1 MKKARIEVIDIAKA
15 VTIFLVIVGHST
27 GNFDTPL
34 FRRVLYSFHMPLFFI
49 LAGMS
54 VKPMKVSGLKAWRAF
69 LRKNILAL
77 ITPYIIWGLI
87 YAPFDFGNFP
97 LLIYASHETITEAGS
112 LTSLWYLPS
121 FFVARVITQIIV
133 SVLYSFDVKNIAL
146 SCGVIAVPV
155 FAAGFVIAHPEN
167 GLPFGFDVA
176 IVAAGFILLGMAMQK
191 SLLILAQQ
199 TELVLGTVFAGSL
212 LIFAGGT
219 VIRGDALELSAMARG
234 MYGNIFW
241 FMLNS
246 LSGSAL
252 ILLLS
257 MIVARIAREG
267 THPFSVSAITY
278 IGSHTMG
285 IYLVHKNMLQDLF
298 MPFVKN
304 VMPENTPLLLLAVT
318 ASVMALIASMIVCV
332 IIGRYVPQMLG
343 RFPRNENQT
352 IS

>member
-1 MKKARIEVIDIAKA
+1 MV
-15 VTIFLVIVGHST
+15 S
-27 GNFDTPL
+27 
-34 FRRVLYSFHMPLFFI
+34 SFI
-49 LAGMS
+49 LCGE
-54 VKPMKVSGLKAWRAF
+54 
-69 LRKNILAL
+69 
-77 ITPYIIWGLI
+77 
-87 YAPFDFGNFP
+87 
-97 LLIYASHETITEAGS
+97 SHSA
-112 LTSLWYLPS
+112 
-121 FFVARVITQIIV
+121 
-133 SVLYSFDVKNIAL
+133 VKNIAL

-267 THPFSVSAITY
+267 THPFSVSTVTY

>member
-1 MKKARIEVIDIAKA
+1 M
-15 VTIFLVIVGHST
+15 
-27 GNFDTPL
+27 
-34 FRRVLYSFHMPLFFI
+34 
-49 LAGMS
+49 
-54 VKPMKVSGLKAWRAF
+54 
-69 LRKNILAL
+69 
-77 ITPYIIWGLI
+77 
-87 YAPFDFGNFP
+87 
-97 LLIYASHETITEAGS
+97 
-112 LTSLWYLPS
+112 
-121 FFVARVITQIIV
+121 
-133 SVLYSFDVKNIAL
+133 
-146 SCGVIAVPV
+146 
-155 FAAGFVIAHPEN
+155 
-167 GLPFGFDVA
+167 
-176 IVAAGFILLGMAMQK
+176 
-191 SLLILAQQ
+191 
-199 TELVLGTVFAGSL
+199 
-212 LIFAGGT
+212 
-219 VIRGDALELSAMARG
+219 IRGDALELSVMARG

-285 IYLVHKNMLQDLF
+285 IYLVHKNMLQGLF

-343 RFPRNENQT
+343 
-352 IS
+352 